1 MREATVRAHANMAL
15 VKYWGKRDE
24 ELILPMNSSI
34 SMTLDQFYVTTHI
47 IFDDQMPADS
57 LVLNGIV
64 ASSSDHKRISK
75 FLDLVR
81 VLADTNAR
89 AAIRSINC
97 VPMAAGLSS
106 SSAAYAALA
115 SAATLALGLR
125 LTPTELSK
133 LARQGSGS
141 AARSIYGGFV
151 EWLMGTRNDGDD
163 CYAVPLES
171 ANDWNLYVVIVI
183 VDVGAKLISSRE
195 GMRRV
200 VATSPLYA
208 DWLNTVE
215 SDLKVARTAIQQ
227 HDLPALGHVAE
238 ANALRMHATT
248 MGAYPPFTYW
258 QWATVEVIHRVQVLR
273 SKGIQSYATIDAGPN
288 VAVLCEQQSVAFVQ
302 DAVSSVRGVSQI
314 LVAGPGPGVREISGP

>member
-1 MREATVRAHANMAL
+1 MKEATVRAHANIAL

-34 SMTLDQFYVTTHI
+34 SMTIDRFYVTTHI
-47 IFDDQMPADS
+47 LFDDRLSADS
-57 LVLNGIV
+57 FVLNGTV
-64 ASSSDHKRISK
+64 ASRSDHKRISK

-81 VLADTNAR
+81 VLVDTHAH

-97 VPMAAGLSS
+97 VPTAAGLSS

-115 SAATLALGLR
+115 TAATVALGLR

-141 AARSIYGGFV
+141 AARSIYGGFA
-151 EWLMGTRNDGDD
+151 EWLMGTRNDGND
-163 CYAVPLES
+163 CYAVPLAS
-171 ANDWNLYVVIVI
+171 ANEWNVCVVVVIV
-183 VDVGAKLISSRE
+183 DEGSKAISSRE

-208 DWLNTVE
+208 DWLDTVE
-215 SDLKVARTAIQQ
+215 SDLKAARTAIQQ
-227 HDLPALGHVAE
+227 HDLPALGQVAE

-248 MGAYPPFTYW
+248 LEADPPFTYW
-258 QWATVEVIHRVQVLR
+258 LQATIEVIHRVQNLR
-273 SKGIQSYATIDAGPN
+273 TKGIPAYATIDAGPN
-288 VAVLCEQQSVAFVQ
+288 VVVLCEQQYISCVQ
-302 DAVSSVRGVSQI
+302 EAASSVKGVKQVLI
-314 LVAGPGPGVREISGP
+314 AGPGPGVREMSGL